1 MTDNGANAPE
11 PFNPDA
17 PGDTAAETAP
27 AAADPV
33 ETLTRERD
41 DMRALA
47 EMENLRRR
55 TEREVTDAKQYGITG
70 FARDMVGISDNMR
83 RALDALPAELRDS
96 ADPGLK
102 ALLEGVELTDREL
115 NKALEKH
122 GVKKLDPKGQKF
134 DPHFH
139 QAMFELPDP
148 NVPSGTVV
156 QVVQEGYVIGERVL
170 RPALVGIAK
179 GGPKAA
185 ANDDTPADAPNGD
198 SQT

>member
-1 MTDNGANAPE
+1 M
-11 PFNPDA
+11 
-17 PGDTAAETAP
+17 
-27 AAADPV
+27 
-33 ETLTRERD
+33 RD
-41 DMRALA
+41 RWMRSLA
-47 EMENLRRR
+47 EMENVRRR

-70 FARDMVGISDNMR
+70 FARDMVGVSDNMR

-96 ADPGLK
+96 ADPALN

-156 QVVQEGYVIGERVL
+156 QVVQEGYVIGDRVL
-170 RPALVGIAK
+170 RPALVGVAK

-185 ANDDTPADAPNGD
+185 ANDDTPADAPN
-198 SQT
+198 S